1 MITMA
6 TLSVPDLFTTDLGF
20 SCPALPHEGGKL
32 GRTRAGE
39 GESLGWREGG
49 REGKREGEEE
59 GKKREE
65 GRKERKEGGR

>member
-1 MITMA
+1 MVTIA

-20 SCPALPHEGGKL
+20 CCPALSHEGGKL

-49 REGKREGEEE
+49 RERKEERERKGRGKEEE
-59 GKKREE
+59 DRD
-65 GRKERKEGGR
+65 RD

>member
-1 MITMA
+1 MVTMA

-20 SCPALPHEGGKL
+20 CCPALSHEGGKL

-49 REGKREGEEE
+49 RERRREGEE
-59 GKKREE
+59 
-65 GRKERKEGGR
+65 GRKGEKGRRKGGGR